1 MFLTAN
7 LHRCQGGEGN
17 SITLELI
24 EHMMTNAITLRVR
37 PEFTGRLTLYI
48 ENGKLKASLPMRD
61 DEVTASLDV
70 FIELARRAGWKITEP
85 EDNHEQTRKN

>member
-1 MFLTAN
+1 
-7 LHRCQGGEGN
+7 
-17 SITLELI
+17 
-24 EHMMTNAITLRVR
+24 
-37 PEFTGRLTLYI
+37 
-48 ENGKLKASLPMRD
+48 MRD